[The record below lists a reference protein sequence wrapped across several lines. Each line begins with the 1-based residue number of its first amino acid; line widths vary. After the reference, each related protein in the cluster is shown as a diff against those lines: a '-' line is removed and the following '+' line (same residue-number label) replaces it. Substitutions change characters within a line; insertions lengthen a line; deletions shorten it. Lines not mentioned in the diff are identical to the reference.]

1 MLTGAAA
8 LLIVAAVVLSLRVEE
23 RFVVEQPRL
32 VRDAEGVR
40 VAATVRNAGEAA
52 WRVEAEVTLVGAQGG
67 GVETEVV
74 ALGDLAAGASAAFA
88 TRPRATEIRRFSV
101 RVSEGRN
108 PYGN

>member
-8 LLIVAAVVLSLRVEE
+8 LLIVAAVLLALRGEE

-32 VRDAEGVR
+32 VRGADGTR
-40 VAATVRNAGEAA
+40 VAGAVRNACEAA
-52 WRVEAEVTLVGAQGG
+52 SRVEVEVTLVAAPGG
-67 GVETEVV
+67 GVDREAV
-74 ALGDLAAGASAAFA
+74 ALGDLAAGATVPFA
-88 TRPRATEIRRFSV
+88 TRPRASEIRSFSV